1 MHVAILPP
9 SLSLGA
15 LRGIR
20 RLSAFNRR
28 WGGRVSM
35 WETYSSKNNFS
46 RIRILFLLFFQ
57 SVKIKRLTVFS
68 SFYCTN
74 NLNFHL
80 ETVCWFPNLP

>member
-20 RLSAFNRR
+20 RLSAFDRR

-35 WETYSSKNNFS
+35 PETYSSKNNFS
-46 RIRILFLLFFQ
+46 RIRILFPLFFYRLKLKDLLFSHHFTAQ
-57 SVKIKRLTVFS
+57 IT
-68 SFYCTN
+68 
-74 NLNFHL
+74 
-80 ETVCWFPNLP
+80 